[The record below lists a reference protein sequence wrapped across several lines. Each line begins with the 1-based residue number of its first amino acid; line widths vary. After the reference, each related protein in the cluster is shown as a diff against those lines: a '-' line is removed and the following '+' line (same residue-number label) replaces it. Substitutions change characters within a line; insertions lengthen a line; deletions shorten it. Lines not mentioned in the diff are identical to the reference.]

1 MIDITLEGSQRMFNI
16 VPELRHSEMTL
27 VENYIDPV
35 LIGPSRYATKLSGCG
50 TGNGYG
56 RLIKSDH

>member
-16 VPELRHSEMTL
+16 VPVLRHSEMAL
-27 VENYIDPV
+27 VEDYIAPV
-35 LIGPSRYATKLSGCG
+35 LIDPLRNAAKLSGCG